1 MMPCRLA
8 EGLIGRN
15 GQWVFDHYLS
25 KDEEDMHKVVNTD
38 TVLAL
43 NIVLHIV
50 REGVTYKHSTPH
62 EIGTCAPA
70 CKISAVPTWVDVS
83 DYVRVERG
91 QDWGGT
97 DVGGKLIP
105 KMYYE
110 NDVVIDA
117 SGREGV
123 VRLDD
128 SSLMMG
134 IDWEDEYDLITDV
147 INANGI
153 DGLNVIGTIHEYIP
167 AWYEKYHG

>member
-1 MMPCRLA
+1 MMPYRLV
-8 EGLIGRN
+8 EGLIGRK

-25 KDEEDMHKVVNTD
+25 KDEEDMHKVVGTD

-97 DVGGKLIP
+97 DVGGKHIP

-110 NDVVIDA
+110 NDVVKDMA
-117 SGREGV
+117 GRQGV
-123 VRLDD
+123 IMLNYSMIGLCVQWEHECEYFDD
-128 SSLMMG
+128 M
-134 IDWEDEYDLITDV
+134 DDVDLIE
-147 INANGI
+147 
-153 DGLNVIGTIHEYIP
+153 VIGNVHECCP
-167 AWYEKYHG
+167 TWYKL